1 MNVDGTLGYR
11 FLLYKCFKGGEMS
24 SSISQDFKMGSL
36 LKFAFPSMIM
46 MMFMSLYA
54 IVDGVFI
61 SRYVGSDALSASNIV
76 FPVITIVIA
85 VGVMLATGGS
95 AVVARKMGEGNII
108 EARKDFTMLTILGFS
123 FGVVVL
129 VVGNIWIE
137 PIVKLLGAT
146 PRLLS
151 DCISY
156 LSVLL
161 YFTPLYMLQMLFQ
174 TFLVTAGRPNLGLGA
189 TIAGGVANIVLDYIF
204 MGPMNLGVLG
214 AAFATGIG
222 QAIPAIIGFIYF
234 FFCKEEL
241 YFVTP
246 QFHKKVLK
254 ETCFNGS
261 SEMVSN
267 LATSVV
273 TFLFNI
279 IMLKMKGEEGVAAI
293 TIALYGQ
300 FLFNSL
306 YMGYS
311 MGVAPVISFNYGK
324 KNQKLLKNVVKICF
338 GFITLSSILILSL
351 SLLTNQFVVEIF
363 SQKGS
368 KTYEI
373 AVAGCFLFSFN
384 YLFSGINIFSSSMFT
399 ALSNGKISAIISFMR
414 TFVFLI
420 LSILLLPIFI
430 GELGVWLSVPVAEF
444 FTIFI
449 AIGFILYNRKK
460 YNY

>member
-1 MNVDGTLGYR
+1 
-11 FLLYKCFKGGEMS
+11 MS
-24 SSISQDFKMGSL
+24 NSISQDFKMLSL
-36 LKFAFPSMIM
+36 LRFALPSMIM
-46 MMFMSLYA
+46 MMFMSLYS

-61 SRYVGSDALSASNIV
+61 SRYVGSDALSASNII

-85 VGVMLATGGS
+85 VGIMLATGGS
-95 AVVARKMGEGNII
+95 AVVARKMGEGNFK
-108 EARKDFTMLTILGFS
+108 EARKDFTMLTLIGFVFGIVALVLGN
-123 FGVVVL
+123 L
-129 VVGNIWIE
+129 WIE

-151 DCISY
+151 DSISY

-161 YFTPLYMLQMLFQ
+161 YFAPMYMLQMIFQ
-174 TFLVTAGRPNLGLGA
+174 TFLVTAGRPQLGLWA
-189 TIAGGVANIVLDYIF
+189 TLVGGIANIILDYVF
-204 MGPMNLGVLG
+204 MVPMNLGVLG
-214 AAFATGIG
+214 AALATGIG
-222 QAIPAIIGFIYF
+222 QAIPAIVGCIYF
-234 FFCKEEL
+234 SFFREEL
-241 YFVTP
+241 YFVIP
-246 QFHKKVLK
+246 KFRKSVLI

-267 LATSVV
+267 LATSVI

-324 KNQKLLKNVVKICF
+324 KNYKLLKNVIRICL
-338 GFITLSSILILSL
+338 GFITISSMLILILSL
-351 SLLTNQFVVEIF
+351 MTNRFVVEIF
-363 SQKGS
+363 SPKGS

-384 YLFSGINIFSSSMFT
+384 YLFSGVNIFSSSMFT
-399 ALSNGKISAIISFMR
+399 ALSNGRISAIISFMR

-420 LSILLLPIFI
+420 LSILLLPLFM
-430 GELGVWLSVPVAEF
+430 GEPGVWISVPVAEF
-444 FTIFI
+444 LTIFI
-449 AIGFILYNRKK
+449 AVGFIVCNRKK
-460 YNY
+460 YHY

>member
-11 FLLYKCFKGGEMS
+11 FLLYKDFKGGNMNH
-24 SSISQDFKMGSL
+24 SISQDFKMMSL
-36 LKFAFPSMIM
+36 LKFALPSMVM

-61 SRYVGSDALSASNIV
+61 SRYVGSDALSASNII

-85 VGVMLATGGS
+85 VGVMLSTGGS
-95 AVVARKMGEGNII
+95 AVVARKMGEGKVK
-108 EARKDFTMLTILGFS
+108 EARTNFTMLTLLGFL
-123 FGVVVL
+123 FGGFVL
-129 VVGNIWIE
+129 VLGNIWIV
-137 PIVKLLGAT
+137 PIVKMLGAT

-151 DCISY
+151 DSISY

-161 YFTPLYMLQMLFQ
+161 YFTPLYMLQILFQ

-189 TIAGGVANIVLDYIF
+189 TLAGGIANIVLDYVF

-214 AAFATGIG
+214 AALATGIG
-222 QAIPAIIGFIYF
+222 QAIPALIGILYF
-234 FFCKEEL
+234 FFFREEL

-246 QFHKKVLK
+246 HFDKIVLK
-254 ETCFNGS
+254 ESCLNGS

-324 KNQKLLKNVVKICF
+324 KNKKLLKKVIKICV
-338 GFITLSSILILSL
+338 GFITVSSIIVLMISL
-351 SLLTNQFVVEIF
+351 ATNQLVVEIF
-363 SQKGS
+363 FPKESR
-368 KTYEI
+368 TYEI

-420 LSILLLPIFI
+420 LSILLLPIFM
-430 GELGVWLSVPVAEF
+430 GESGVWLSVPVAEF
-444 FTIFI
+444 LTIFI
-449 AIGFILYNRKK
+449 AIGFILSNRKK

>member
-1 MNVDGTLGYR
+1 
-11 FLLYKCFKGGEMS
+11 MS

-324 KNQKLLKNVVKICF
+324 KNQKLLKNIVKICF
-338 GFITLSSILILSL
+338 GFITLSSILILFL

-430 GELGVWLSVPVAEF
+430 GEPGVWLSVPVAEF

-449 AIGFILYNRKK
+449 AIGFILCNRKK

>member
-1 MNVDGTLGYR
+1 
-11 FLLYKCFKGGEMS
+11 MS
-24 SSISQDFKMGSL
+24 HSISQDFKMLSL
-36 LKFAFPSMIM
+36 LRFALPSMIM
-46 MMFMSLYA
+46 MMFMSLYS

-85 VGVMLATGGS
+85 FGIMLATGGS
-95 AVVARKMGEGNII
+95 AVVARKMGEGKLQ
-108 EARKDFTMLTILGFS
+108 EARKDFTMLTLIGLL
-123 FGVVVL
+123 FGVLVL
-129 VVGNIWIE
+129 IIGNIWIE
-137 PIVKLLGAT
+137 PIVTLLGAT

-151 DCISY
+151 DSISY
-156 LSVLL
+156 LSILL
-161 YFTPLYMLQMLFQ
+161 YFTPMYMLQMLFQ

-189 TIAGGVANIVLDYIF
+189 TLVGGISNIILDYIF
-204 MGPMNLGVLG
+204 MGTMQLGVLG
-214 AAFATGIG
+214 AALATGIG
-222 QAIPAIIGFIYF
+222 QAIPAIVGCFYF
-234 FFCKEEL
+234 FFFRDDL
-241 YFVTP
+241 YFVVP
-246 QFHKKVLK
+246 HFDKKVLK
-254 ETCFNGS
+254 EACLNGS

-279 IMLKMKGEEGVAAI
+279 MMLKLRGEEGVAAI

-324 KNQKLLKNVVKICF
+324 KNHKLLKNIIRICF
-338 GFITLSSILILSL
+338 GFITLSSVLILILSL
-351 SLLTNQFVVEIF
+351 ISNRFVVEIF
-363 SQKGS
+363 SPAGS

-414 TFVFLI
+414 TFIFLI
-420 LSILLLPIFI
+420 LSILLLPLVL
-430 GELGVWLSVPVAEF
+430 GEPGVWLSVPIAEF
-444 FTIFI
+444 LTIFI
-449 AIGFILYNRKK
+449 AVSFVGCNRRK
-460 YNY
+460 YHY